1 MTAPLLE
8 ARDVV
13 KVFPGGRRRPA
24 VRAVDGVSIAVRAGE
39 VVGLVGPSGCGKSTL
54 ARLAMRLLPLT
65 SGSIRLDGTDLA
77 EAGPE
82 ALAAARRTAQI
93 VFQDPT
99 LSLDPRL
106 SVGASVAEPLAVHR
120 RPEARRRARGAA
132 RRRRV
137 RELLATVRLPADA
150 ADRRPGELSGG
161 ERQRVAIAR
170 ALALDPRL
178 LILDEPFSSLDASV
192 GAQVMDLLAQLRAS
206 RGLAYLLIAHDL
218 AVVRE
223 VADRVAVMDEGRI
236 VEAGDAGRLFAD
248 PRHPRTRELLRA
260 AQLLSRPPCDW
271 PGSTTQA

>member
-1 MTAPLLE
+1 VTAPLLE
-8 ARDVV
+8 IRDLV
-13 KVFPGGRRRPA
+13 KVFPGDRRRPP
-24 VRAVDGVSIAVRAGE
+24 VRAVDGVSLDVRAGE

-54 ARLAMRLLPLT
+54 ARLAMRLLAPT
-65 SGSIRLDGTDLA
+65 SGSIRLDGVDLA
-77 EAGPE
+77 DAGPE

-106 SVGASVAEPLAVHR
+106 SVGASVAEPLAIHGRPQAPWRTR
-120 RPEARRRARGAA
+120 RAA

-137 RELLATVRLPADA
+137 QELLATVRLPADA
-150 ADRRPGELSGG
+150 AARRPGELSGG

-178 LILDEPFSSLDASV
+178 LILDEPFASLDASV
-192 GAQVMDLLAQLRAS
+192 GAQVMELLAQLRAS

-218 AVVRE
+218 AVVRA
-223 VADRVAVMDEGRI
+223 VSDRVAVMDEGRI
-236 VEAGDAGRLFAD
+236 VEASDAERLYAD